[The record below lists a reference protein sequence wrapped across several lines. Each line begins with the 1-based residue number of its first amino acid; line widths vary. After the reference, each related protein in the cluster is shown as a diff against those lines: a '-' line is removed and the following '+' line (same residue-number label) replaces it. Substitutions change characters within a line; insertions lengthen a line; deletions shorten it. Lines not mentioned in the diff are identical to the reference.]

1 MRGLLTGACVGESA
15 DPWSVER
22 EELDLSYHAA
32 VVGWPDDITVRE
44 VAGLVEG
51 QRARVHNGT
60 APCAFVQY
68 ENKIDA
74 EIGRGL
80 FSVGILPEPFLPVL
94 PPIRPMIRNSVNSL
108 NMPMPPCI
116 GPNNKEGAPF

>member
-1 MRGLLTGACVGESA
+1 M
-15 DPWSVER
+15 
-22 EELDLSYHAA
+22 
-32 VVGWPDDITVRE
+32 VGWPDGITVRE
-44 VAGLVEG
+44 AAGLVEG

-60 APCAFVQY
+60 APTAFVQY

-80 FSVGILPEPFLPVL
+80 FSVGILPEPFQPVL
-94 PPIRPMIRNSVNSL
+94 PSIGSMIKNSVNSL

-116 GPNNKEGAPF
+116 GPNNKEGAPFSFHIPGDSPSSTRLS